1 MSSSFHSRH
10 AAPKLR
16 PGRVNSAP
24 TTPSPDWRCTRCGK
38 LLGLVYGDRV
48 HLRFTRGHEY
58 IVGLP
63 VVATCRDC
71 GTLNQTRDPGA
82 R

>member
-1 MSSSFHSRH
+1 
-10 AAPKLR
+10 
-16 PGRVNSAP
+16 VNPAP
-24 TTPSPDWRCTRCGK
+24 TAPSQDWRCTRCGK
-38 LLGLVYGDRV
+38 LLGLVQGDRV
-48 HLRFTRGHEY
+48 HLSFARGYEY

-71 GTLNQTRDPGA
+71 GTLNQTRDLGP